1 VGVHFSW
8 RRRPLWSEVPS
19 GGMVEHVP
27 SCDVSDNRAKSMR
40 EGSPLGLLWVGVWTT
55 CESEKLY
62 KNPFS
67 LEKSGWDGLQKSTLK
82 SPINTKLEKLK
93 GLIWCTT
100 VKRVSKMATGEDGG
114 L

>member
-1 VGVHFSW
+1 
-8 RRRPLWSEVPS
+8 
-19 GGMVEHVP
+19 M
-27 SCDVSDNRAKSMR
+27 
-40 EGSPLGLLWVGVWTT
+40 WVGVWTT
-55 CESEKLY
+55 CVSEKLY

-93 GLIWCTT
+93 GLIWCTAVKRVSKMALLQLEKLT
-100 VKRVSKMATGEDGG
+100 VKSVSKMATGEDGG